1 MENPINPARVRK
13 ALLKLEEAKEELERA
28 LAEAAG
34 PRPDPPPHAAKIKD
48 RRSMR
53 SLRRV

>member
-34 PRPDPPPHAAKIKD
+34 PRPDPPPHAAKAKD

-53 SLRRV
+53 SLRR